1 MTVRALLVDDHP
13 VVRAGLRAMFESFE
27 GIEVVAEAADGAA
40 ALAVAAEQAQAGAA
54 LDVVIMDIQMKP
66 VGGIEATRAF
76 KAAGGPPVLILT
88 TFDTQGDIV
97 AAIEAGAL
105 GYLLKDAPPEQVQA
119 AVLATARGERTLS
132 PEITAALLERM
143 QRPAISLSAR
153 EMELLKLLATG
164 ATNKELA
171 EALFISQATVKTHLV
186 HIYTKLG
193 VDNRTA
199 AIAAA
204 RREGLL

>member
-13 VVRAGLRAMFESFE
+13 VVLAGLRAMFASFE
-27 GIEVVAEAADGAA
+27 GVQVVAEASDGSEAV
-40 ALAVAAEQAQAGAA
+40 ALAADFAARAEP
-54 LDVVIMDIQMKP
+54 LDVVVMDIQMRP
-66 VGGIEATRAF
+66 VGGVEATRQLRE
-76 KAAGGPPVLILT
+76 AGGPPVLILT
-88 TFDTQGDIV
+88 TFDTQSDIV

-119 AVLATARGERTLS
+119 AVLATARGQRTLA
-132 PEITAALLERM
+132 PEITAALMERM
-143 QRPAISLSAR
+143 QRPAVSLSAR

-171 EALFISQATVKTHLV
+171 EKLFISQATVKTHLV
-186 HIYTKLG
+186 HIYAKLG

-204 RREGLL
+204 RAERLL

>member
-1 MTVRALLVDDHP
+1 MTVHAMLVDDHP
-13 VVRAGLRAMFESFE
+13 VVRAGLRAMFAGFE
-27 GIEVVAEAADGAA
+27 DIEVVAEASDGAEA
-40 ALAVAAEQAQAGAA
+40 VALAGQLEQEGRRP
-54 LDVVIMDIQMKP
+54 DVVVMDIQMKP
-66 VGGIEATRAF
+66 VGGVEATRQL
-76 KAAGGPPVLILT
+76 KAQGGPPVLILT

-97 AAIEAGAL
+97 TAVEAGAL

-119 AVLATARGERTLS
+119 AVLATAQGQRTLS
-132 PEITAALLERM
+132 PELTLALMERM
-143 QRPAISLSAR
+143 QRPAVNLSAR
-153 EMELLKLLATG
+153 ELELVKLLATG

-171 EALFISQATVKTHLV
+171 EKLFISQATVKTHLV

-204 RREGLL
+204 RSEGLL